1 MRKLFS
7 ILSLVALIFVTSTVV
22 AAARPTHVDV
32 SFSMATSNTNKGF
45 GSPISSSQSVGSSI
59 SLASLGSFGEG
70 LEFDFWVINGIVRD
84 DLNQSS
90 SIRLQTKMDVKAI
103 LSSNTE
109 HAVVFA
115 DSNGKMISLEY
126 VTNNNV
132 TPVPTPNI
140 GGYDKPG
147 LVVNTDQPWKSLDG
161 DFIATGIQSSKV
173 YILQYLP
180 SNVDVIVTVEGGL
193 ATPAN
198 PKRNQLV
205 TVVPTN
211 EGTFKY
217 WKDAS
222 GKVLSFK
229 TPYVF
234 TATKNVTIIAESSD
248 TSKTAES
255 MVTMT
260 NDLAIRNGYETYV
273 AKFELLP
280 GHTLIEWGFL
290 LSQETLNPLTF
301 ETENIIIAKSNIF
314 NEASNEFVM
323 SFSNLVFSNIRAYL
337 VIDNGTSFVNIYSFD
352 SLLVSDLI
360 ISEYVEAS
368 TGNTKVIEI
377 FNGTGKSVDLSRY
390 SVNLYSNGSSTASNT
405 EILSGTLSNGGTFV
419 IANASSI
426 QSVLDIADINSSV
439 TFFNGD
445 DAVALLK
452 DGQVIDLIG
461 VIGVDPGTAWVNGDV
476 STMDKTLVRKS
487 SVLTPNSV
495 YTASEWESLGTDVFT
510 NLGKHS
516 ITPKHITDKDSLFFD
531 INDLTLPNS
540 ISDENDLTLKTL
552 GKYGSMMLV

>member
-280 GHTLIEWGFL
+280 GHTLIEWGF
-290 LSQETLNPLTF
+290 
-301 ETENIIIAKSNIF
+301 
-314 NEASNEFVM
+314 FV
-323 SFSNLVFSNIRAYL
+323 Y
-337 VIDNGTSFVNIYSFD
+337 
-352 SLLVSDLI
+352 
-360 ISEYVEAS
+360 
-368 TGNTKVIEI
+368 
-377 FNGTGKSVDLSRY
+377 
-390 SVNLYSNGSSTASNT
+390 
-405 EILSGTLSNGGTFV
+405 
-419 IANASSI
+419 
-426 QSVLDIADINSSV
+426 
-439 TFFNGD
+439 
-445 DAVALLK
+445 
-452 DGQVIDLIG
+452 
-461 VIGVDPGTAWVNGDV
+461 
-476 STMDKTLVRKS
+476 
-487 SVLTPNSV
+487 
-495 YTASEWESLGTDVFT
+495 
-510 NLGKHS
+510 
-516 ITPKHITDKDSLFFD
+516 
-531 INDLTLPNS
+531 
-540 ISDENDLTLKTL
+540 
-552 GKYGSMMLV
+552 